1 MRIMERKEHSKFGQ
15 SVRLPNNLP
24 FFVNHN
30 YVLTY
35 RSICSWND
43 SIGLLNIALIAL
55 VEFFYNFKFIV
66 KYIVGHNSKFWEQ
79 S

>member
-15 SVRLPNNLP
+15 SVRLPNNP
-24 FFVNHN
+24 FFVNHK

-35 RSICSWND
+35 RSPCSWYD

-55 VEFFYNFKFIV
+55 VEFFYDFKFIV
-66 KYIVGHNSKFWEQ
+66 KYVIGHNSKLWEQ